1 MTIHMHKNRKW
12 KPIRMVVTGNRKNEG
27 VVSWWKEFLLSFN
40 SMCLGSNVPI
50 FQSIP
55 WMRAQ
60 SHCRLP
66 INMTCIGDSTINT
79 RLKLF
84 HLLMQLL
91 VHPKGSLSPL
101 QIGFLH
107 SGFIYYYEHLK
118 CCLIYNIANTEHSTS
133 LTHYDIKAPLV
144 PLIHSCK
151 LQLTCVHSGI
161 WLLRHPWILR
171 TLEQDPTSYKNVIY
185 SHMKNK

>member
-66 INMTCIGDSTINT
+66 INMTCIGDSAINT
-79 RLKLF
+79 HLKLF
-84 HLLMQLL
+84 HLLTQLL
-91 VHPKGSLSPL
+91 VHPKGFLSPL

-118 CCLIYNIANTEHSTS
+118 CCLIYNIANTEHSTFPYTLWYQSALGAFDS
-133 LTHYDIKAPLV
+133 LVQAKINMCTV
-144 PLIHSCK
+144 E
-151 LQLTCVHSGI
+151 

-185 SHMKNK
+185 SHMKIK